1 MSPHELKQLVLA
13 EVKSEAALA
22 FINTRLILRTGVSLN
37 DGHDVIEPQRLE
49 AAIRELRAMGCLK
62 EKR

>member
-13 EVKSEAALA
+13 EVKSEAALS
-22 FINTRLILRTGVSLN
+22 FVNTRLILRTGVNLN
-37 DGHDVIEPQRLE
+37 DGHEPIEPQRLE
-49 AAIRELRAMGCLK
+49 AVIRELRAMGCLK

>member
-1 MSPHELKQLVLA
+1 MSPNELRQLVLA
-13 EVKSEAALA
+13 TVKTEAALA
-22 FINTRLILRTGVSLN
+22 FVNTRLILRTGVSLN
-37 DGHDVIEPQRLE
+37 DGREAIEPEQLE